1 MAVKGL
7 GVIKDEMGKSAQTLK
22 IEDGK
27 HVVIRIITPA
37 DEVIGIYEHTEQ
49 INGSWRTVTCLGK
62 DTCPMCQAGKRG
74 SFKAY
79 LLVVDKTDGDK
90 VKIFKASKTVIKQL
104 LGLVDEYGDITA
116 RDFKV
121 ARTGKGLDTTYQF
134 FPRDPE
140 KFTLSNTDL
149 PDLEE
154 VVAPMTREAMLEM
167 MNGTGTVEDT
177 ATGNNEGTDNKYPF

>member
-1 MAVKGL
+1 MAIKGL
-7 GVIKDEMGKSAQTLK
+7 GVIKEEMGKSAQTLK

-27 HVVIRIITPA
+27 NVVIRILTPA

-49 INGSWRTVTCLGK
+49 INGSWKTVTCLGK
-62 DTCPMCQAGKRG
+62 DNCPMCQAGKRG

-79 LLVVDKTDGDK
+79 LLVADRTDGDK
-90 VKIFKASKTVIKQL
+90 VKIFKASKTVVKQL

-134 FPRDPE
+134 FARDPQE
-140 KFTLSNTDL
+140 FTVELGEL

-167 MNGTGTVEDT
+167 MNGAGTVST
-177 ATGNNEGTDNKYPF
+177 VTTNNTSGESTDYPF